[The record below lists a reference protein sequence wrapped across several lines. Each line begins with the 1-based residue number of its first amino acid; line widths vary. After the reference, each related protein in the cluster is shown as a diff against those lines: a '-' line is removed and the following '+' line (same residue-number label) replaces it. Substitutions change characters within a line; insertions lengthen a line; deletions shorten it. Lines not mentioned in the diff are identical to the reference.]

1 MFRYQQAYD
10 EYMVSKLD
18 SSRVNALLNQQ
29 IEYLTK
35 KNAENEVLLEENHKK
50 YDERLC
56 KIRYNY
62 TFPNL
67 LIL

>member
-1 MFRYQQAYD
+1 
-10 EYMVSKLD
+10 MVSKLD

-35 KNAENEVLLEENHKK
+35 KNEENQAQLEENHKK

-56 KIRYNY
+56 
-62 TFPNL
+62 NL
-67 LIL
+67 NFVYKFFSINLKYI

>member
-1 MFRYQQAYD
+1 
-10 EYMVSKLD
+10 MVSKLD

-35 KNAENEVLLEENHKK
+35 KNEENQLQLEENHKK

-56 KIRYNY
+56 N
-62 TFPNL
+62 
-67 LIL
+67 LILV

>member
-1 MFRYQQAYD
+1 
-10 EYMVSKLD
+10 MVSKLD

-35 KNAENEVLLEENHKK
+35 KNEENEAHLEENHKK

-56 KIRYNY
+56 K
-62 TFPNL
+62 
-67 LIL
+67 